1 MKESTQNE
9 PAMKR
14 IIYVLAIA
22 LAFTG
27 CKKDDSPKFPSDVQE
42 VLNTIVGTWE
52 SEDTYNAET
61 ITFTAFEAPTEIQS
75 ASSDWPAMSF
85 HGTMQR
91 DYRYLGD
98 TWEHD
103 DYYFQILPSK
113 KVIAAYGITQS
124 QTYALNQTK
133 AYDYK
138 IVDENTIRLHDQQL
152 SALNE
157 KVYKRKQ

>member
-1 MKESTQNE
+1 MATL
-9 PAMKR
+9 
-14 IIYVLAIA
+14 LAVA
-22 LAFTG
+22 G
-27 CKKDDSPKFPSDVQE
+27 CKKDDSPKFPSDVQG
-42 VLNTIVGTWE
+42 VLNSIVGTWE
-52 SEDTYNAET
+52 STDTYNAET
-61 ITFTAFEAPTEIQS
+61 ITFTAFQAQTEIQS
-75 ASSDWPAMSF
+75 ASSDWPAMKF

-91 DYRYLGD
+91 DFRYIGD

-103 DYYFQILPSK
+103 EYYFHVMPDK

-124 QTYALNQTK
+124 QTWAFNNTK

-157 KVYKRKQ
+157 TVYKRKQ

>member
-1 MKESTQNE
+1 
-9 PAMKR
+9 MKR
-14 IIYVLAIA
+14 IIFVLATL
-22 LAFTG
+22 LAVAG
-27 CKKDDSPKFPSDVQE
+27 CKKDDSPKFPSDVQG
-42 VLNTIVGTWE
+42 VLNSIVGTWE
-52 SEDTYNAET
+52 STDTYNAET
-61 ITFTAFEAPTEIQS
+61 ITFTAFQAPTEIQS

-91 DYRYLGD
+91 DFRYIGD

-103 DYYFQILPSK
+103 AYYYYVMPDK

-124 QTYALNQTK
+124 QTWAFNQTK

>member
-1 MKESTQNE
+1 
-9 PAMKR
+9 MKR
-14 IIYVLAIA
+14 ILYLLAIVLAVA
-22 LAFTG
+22 G
-27 CKKDDSPKFPSDVQE
+27 CKKDDSPKFPSDVQG
-42 VLNTIVGTWE
+42 VLNSIDGTWE
-52 SEDTYNAET
+52 STDTYNAET
-61 ITFTAFEAPTEIQS
+61 ITFTAFQEPTEIQS
-75 ASSDWPAMSF
+75 ASSDWPAMAF

-91 DYRYLGD
+91 DFRYIGD

-103 DYYFQILPSK
+103 EYYYYVMPDK
-113 KVIAAYGITQS
+113 KIIAAYGITQS
-124 QTYALNQTK
+124 QTWAFNQTK

>member
-1 MKESTQNE
+1 
-9 PAMKR
+9 MKR
-14 IIYVLAIA
+14 TLYLLAIV
-22 LAFTG
+22 FVITG
-27 CKKDDSPKFPSDVQE
+27 CKKDDSPKFPADVQE
-42 VLNTIVGTWE
+42 VLNVIVGTWE
-52 SEDTYNAET
+52 STDTYNAET

-75 ASSDWPAMSF
+75 ASSDWPTMSF
-85 HGTMQR
+85 YGIMQR

-124 QTYALNQTK
+124 QTWALNQTK
-133 AYDYK
+133 TYDYK
-138 IVDENTIRLHDQQL
+138 IVDGNTIRLHDRQL

>member
-1 MKESTQNE
+1 MATL
-9 PAMKR
+9 
-14 IIYVLAIA
+14 LAVA
-22 LAFTG
+22 G
-27 CKKDDSPKFPSDVQE
+27 CKKDDSPKFPSDVQG
-42 VLNTIVGTWE
+42 VLNSIVGTWE
-52 SEDTYNAET
+52 STDNYNAET
-61 ITFTAFEAPTEIQS
+61 ITFTAFQAPTEIQS

-91 DYRYLGD
+91 DFRYIGD

-103 DYYFQILPSK
+103 EYYFHVMPDK

-124 QTYALNQTK
+124 QTWAFNQTK

-157 KVYKRKQ
+157 TVYKRKQ

>member
-1 MKESTQNE
+1 
-9 PAMKR
+9 MKR
-14 IIYVLAIA
+14 IIIILATLLA
-22 LAFTG
+22 LTG
-27 CKKDDSPKFPSDVQE
+27 CKKDDSPKFPSDVQG

-52 SEDTYNAET
+52 SADTYNAET
-61 ITFTAFEAPTEIQS
+61 ITFTAFQAPTDIQS
-75 ASSDWPAMSF
+75 ASSDWPAMAF

-91 DYRYLGD
+91 DFRYIGD

-103 DYYFQILPSK
+103 EYYYSVMPDK

-124 QTYALNQTK
+124 QTWALNQTK

-152 SALNE
+152 SSLNE